1 MEWHLNKEKE
11 RQKVLMLKIESEN
24 VCVGKKLIINPFKS
38 SFFVIQPASQDE
50 CSDEYRD
57 VRSTIDSPL

>member
-1 MEWHLNKEKE
+1 
-11 RQKVLMLKIESEN
+11 MLKIESEN